1 MGAFMSMDNEPWW
14 YQLNTAEHRVAFTFW
29 FLRYVFTVVVFI
41 LGIKAPGIRQEYNS
55 RTPILDEETP
65 LENEPRVSASQ
76 GSTWRNMWKKMTIL
90 LPYMWPKKSAGLQL
104 RVVMCVVLLIG
115 VRVTN
120 VFVPIY
126 SKKIVDALIGNIFA
140 WQLILAF
147 VGLKL
152 LQGGATGSSGILN
165 IMRSFL
171 WIRVSQ

>member
-1 MGAFMSMDNEPWW
+1 M
-14 YQLNTAEHRVAFTFW
+14 
-29 FLRYVFTVVVFI
+29 RYIFTVVTFI

-76 GSTWRNMWKKMTIL
+76 GSTWRNIWKKITTL
-90 LPYMWPKKSAGLQL
+90 LPYMWPKKSVGLQL
-104 RVVMCVVLLIG
+104 RVVMCIVLLIG

-126 SKKIVDALIGNIFA
+126 SKKIVDELAEKVFA

-147 VGLKL
+147 IGLKL
-152 LQGGATGSSGILN
+152 LQGLLHA
-165 IMRSFL
+165 
-171 WIRVSQ
+171 V